1 MRRCLSLTLLTLPL
15 TTLLAAGCTGPNL
28 DTDPL
33 VVPGTG
39 ETEFIA
45 LTGGVDELPLTNG
58 VQGGTHVWGALRAT
72 GMDWNELTVTWEITD
87 EDGLRVTEPT
97 TIRQQL
103 APCTTSDPACE
114 PGMGELV
121 AVTVVMDDP
130 GSVRGDELTMTV
142 DASDAD
148 GRSAS
153 ATTQVR
159 PIFSVE

>member
-1 MRRCLSLTLLTLPL
+1 MRPRSSLTLLTLVAL
-15 TTLLAAGCTGPNL
+15 AGCAGPNL

-33 VVPGTG
+33 VVAGTG

-45 LTGGVDELPLTNG
+45 LTDGIDDLPLTNG
-58 VQGGTHVWGALRAT
+58 VQGGTHIWGAVRAT
-72 GMDWNELTVTWEITD
+72 GMDWEELTVTWEVTD

-103 APCTTSDPACE
+103 VPCTASDPACE

-130 GSVRGDELTMTV
+130 GGVRGDELTMAV

-153 ATTQVR
+153 ATSQIR
-159 PIFSVE
+159 PVFSAE